1 VPLTR
6 TVHGLDTLDPALPHA
21 DPASGSAASGSA
33 VDGNPVDVERVR
45 QRVDGALS
53 GFLDRRQAT
62 LEAISPRLLPVA
74 ATLRDFLL
82 DGGKRLRPAFCYWG
96 WRGAG
101 GGADEEGV
109 VAAAAALELLQAGA
123 LIHDDLIDRSD
134 TRRGLPSVHRRFQS
148 LHAAGG
154 WRGDGARYG
163 EAGAVLLGD
172 MLLMWSDELLGDCG
186 LDRDAVRRAKPLF
199 DLMRTEVLAG
209 QYLDVLEPAARGEGP
224 DDADPIERA
233 RTVIHYKSAKYT
245 IERPLQIGGLL
256 AGADPALVAA
266 YGAFGLP
273 LGEAFQLRDD
283 LLGVY
288 GDPAVTGKPAG
299 DDLREGKRTLL
310 VAETL
315 ATCTGSDAR
324 LLDELLGA
332 PGLGPREIAVLRS
345 AITRSGAPDRV
356 EARITALLHESL
368 TALDDAPVQSPTAR
382 HTLHRLAAAATARR
396 Y

>member
-1 VPLTR
+1 M
-6 TVHGLDTLDPALPHA
+6 
-21 DPASGSAASGSA
+21 
-33 VDGNPVDVERVR
+33 GNPVDEERLR
-45 QRVDGALS
+45 QRVDGAL
-53 GFLDRRQAT
+53 GRFLDRQEAT
-62 LEAISPRLLPVA
+62 LSAISPQLAPVA

-96 WRGAG
+96 WRGASG
-101 GGADEEGV
+101 RADQDGA

-123 LIHDDLIDRSD
+123 LVHDDLIDRSD
-134 TRRGLPSVHRRFQS
+134 TRRGLPSVHRRFEA

-154 WRGDGARYG
+154 WRGDAGRYG
-163 EAGAVLLGD
+163 AAGAVLLGD
-172 MLLMWSDELLGDCG
+172 MLLMWSDELLCDCG
-186 LDRDAVRRAKPLF
+186 LEREAVRRAKPLF
-199 DLMRTEVLAG
+199 DLMRTEVMAG
-209 QYLDVLEPAARGEGP
+209 QYLDVLEPAASGAGRRLGG
-224 DDADPIERA
+224 DPVERA

-245 IERPLQIGGLL
+245 VERPLQIGGLL
-256 AGADPALVAA
+256 AGAEPALIAA

-310 VAETL
+310 VAEAL
-315 ATCTGSDAR
+315 ATCSAADAR

-332 PGLGPREIAVLRS
+332 PGMDERQVRMARS
-345 AITRSGAPDRV
+345 AITRSGAPERV
-356 EARITALLHESL
+356 EARITGLLHEAL
-368 TALDDAPVQSPTAR
+368 TALDGAPIAEPEAR
-382 HTLHRLAAAATARR
+382 RVLHRLAAAATARR